1 MTAADGETA
10 DFTALAELAEAFAA
24 LFDALTVGTGAR
36 TCPRDG
42 SSNWPRDAFR
52 PDATPPWCSPRTA
65 APGAWRP
72 RATFPPAWTGSGP
85 GRSRSGARRPRH
97 QRPRRQQRP
106 GGRPEVAE
114 FWARYRRSAR
124 HRSTVVYRLNLAP
137 RLRAALV
144 LYSDWPHAF
153 DELAIATGVDLR
165 GVLLAGRHRRQPLG
179 DRLSARRAQEVH
191 REIGVAAGLLMPPR
205 KSGSST
211 PTDGWSARAAP
222 CPTSRK
228 TSSSTGHS
236 LRTATSPRGDPKPT
250 RAGCAGRL
258 PNAHHETRAR
268 IWS

>member
-85 GRSRSGARRPRH
+85 GRSGSGARRPRH

-114 FWARYRRSAR
+114 FWARYLRSAR
-124 HRSTVVYRLNLAP
+124 HRSTVVYRLYLAP

-153 DELAIATGVDLR
+153 DELAIATGSIFAAYCSPVVIADNP
-165 GVLLAGRHRRQPLG
+165 GRSALG
-179 DRLSARRAQEVH
+179 
-191 REIGVAAGLLMPPR
+191 
-205 KSGSST
+205 
-211 PTDGWSARAAP
+211 AP
-222 CPTSRK
+222 
-228 TSSSTGHS
+228 
-236 LRTATSPRGDPKPT
+236 SPRGTPRDRRRRRAAHAT
-250 RAGCAGRL
+250 EEIGIVNAYRRLVRAGRTL
-258 PNAHHETRAR
+258 PDSMICPPTSLSGLVRKLFGGQFHAVGSPR
-268 IWS
+268 